1 MQNDQ
6 IQTIKPGA
14 IFIGDAHAG
23 ASRPQFLKFLRALR
37 SAQSLPPQ
45 IFMMGDMFDFLANTT
60 YVQRLYK
67 EEIALINELSQK
79 CEIFY
84 FEGNHD
90 FNLCEIFP
98 RAKVYPN
105 AAQPAKFICESG
117 ETVQIAHGDL
127 FLPRLTQFALL
138 SLRNRTFLKFMD
150 LLDRALKFKIS
161 KMILKSQEGKNLYK
175 KMPDFKDIIAPK
187 INFYAANLII
197 EGHYHQDEILY
208 FGEKKY
214 INLCSFGAGSKIYE
228 VAKSEKFML
237 IPKNLNLN

>member
-23 ASRPQFLKFLRALR
+23 ASRPQFLKFLRALC

-60 YVQRLYK
+60 YVQRFYE
-67 EEIALINELSQK
+67 EEIALINELSRK

-90 FNLCEIFP
+90 FNLREIFP
-98 RAKVYPN
+98 CAKVYPN

-117 ETVQIAHGDL
+117 EAVQIAHGDL

-175 KMPDFKDIIAPK
+175 KMPNFKDIIAPK
-187 INFYAANLII
+187 IDFYAANLIV

-228 VAKSEKFML
+228 

>member
-23 ASRPQFLKFLRALR
+23 ASRPQFLKFMRALC

-60 YVQRLYK
+60 YVQRFYE
-67 EEIALINELSQK
+67 EEIALINELSRK

-90 FNLCEIFP
+90 FNLREIFP

-117 ETVQIAHGDL
+117 GTVQIAHGDL

-138 SLRNRTFLKFMD
+138 SLRNRVFLKFMD

-161 KMILKSQEGKNLYK
+161 KIILKSQKGKNLYK
-175 KMPDFKDIIAPK
+175 KMPNFKDIIAPK
-187 INFYAANLII
+187 IDFYAANLII

-228 VAKSEKFML
+228 VAKSEKFTL

>member
-6 IQTIKPGA
+6 IQAIKPGA

-45 IFMMGDMFDFLANTT
+45 IFMMGDMFDFLANTI
-60 YVQRLYK
+60 YVQRFYE
-67 EEIALINELSQK
+67 EEIALINELSRK

-90 FNLCEIFP
+90 FNLREIFL

-105 AAQPAKFICESG
+105 AAQPVEFICESG

-161 KMILKSQEGKNLYK
+161 KVILKSQEGKNLYK
-175 KMPDFKDIIAPK
+175 KMPNFKDIIAPK
-187 INFYAANLII
+187 IDFYAANLII

-228 VAKSEKFML
+228 VAKSEKFTL

>member
-23 ASRPQFLKFLRALR
+23 ASRPQFLKFLRALC

-60 YVQRLYK
+60 YVQRFYE

-90 FNLCEIFP
+90 FNLREIFP

-105 AAQPAKFICESG
+105 AAQPVKFICGSG

-127 FLPRLTQFALL
+127 FLPHLTQFALL

-175 KMPDFKDIIAPK
+175 KMPNFKDIIAPK
-187 INFYAANLII
+187 IDFYAANLII

-214 INLCSFGAGSKIYE
+214 INLCSFGVRSKIYE

>member
-6 IQTIKPGA
+6 IQAIKSGA
-14 IFIGDAHAG
+14 IFISDAHAG

-60 YVQRLYK
+60 YVQRFYK

-90 FNLCEIFP
+90 FNLREIFP

-117 ETVQIAHGDL
+117 EAVQIAHGDL

-138 SLRNRTFLKFMD
+138 SLRNRAFLKFMD

-161 KMILKSQEGKNLYK
+161 KVILKSQEGKNLYK
-175 KMPDFKDIIAPK
+175 KMPNFKDIIAPK
-187 INFYAANLII
+187 IDFYAANLII

-214 INLCSFGAGSKIYE
+214 INLCSFGVRSKIYE

>member
-6 IQTIKPGA
+6 IQAIKPGA

-60 YVQRLYK
+60 YTQRFYK

-90 FNLCEIFP
+90 FNLREIFP

-105 AAQPAKFICESG
+105 GAQPVKFIYESD
-117 ETVQIAHGDL
+117 EAVQIAHGDL
-127 FLPRLTQFALL
+127 FLPRLMQFALL
-138 SLRNRTFLKFMD
+138 SLRNRAFLKFMD

-161 KMILKSQEGKNLYK
+161 KVILKSQEGKNLYK
-175 KMPDFKDIIAPK
+175 KMPNFKDIIAPK
-187 INFYAANLII
+187 IDFYAANLII

-214 INLCSFGAGSKIYE
+214 INLCSFGVRSKIYE

>member
-6 IQTIKPGA
+6 IQAIKPGA
-14 IFIGDAHAG
+14 IFIGDAHTG
-23 ASRPQFLKFLRALR
+23 ASRPQFLKFLRVLC

-60 YVQRLYK
+60 YVQRFYK

-90 FNLCEIFP
+90 FNLREIFP

-117 ETVQIAHGDL
+117 ETVQVAHGDL

-138 SLRNRTFLKFMD
+138 SLRNRAFLKFMD

-175 KMPDFKDIIAPK
+175 KMPNFKDIIAPK
-187 INFYAANLII
+187 IDFYAANLIV

-214 INLCSFGAGSKIYE
+214 INLCSFGAESKIYE

>member
-6 IQTIKPGA
+6 IQTIKLGA

-60 YVQRLYK
+60 YVQRFYE

-90 FNLCEIFP
+90 FNLREIFP

-105 AAQPAKFICESG
+105 GAQPVKFIYESD
-117 ETVQIAHGDL
+117 EAVQIAHGDL
-127 FLPRLTQFALL
+127 FLPRLMQFALL
-138 SLRNRTFLKFMD
+138 SLRNRAFLKFMD

-161 KMILKSQEGKNLYK
+161 KVILKSQEGKNLYK
-175 KMPDFKDIIAPK
+175 KMPNFKDIIAPK
-187 INFYAANLII
+187 IDFYAANLII

-214 INLCSFGAGSKIYE
+214 INLCSFGVRSKIYE

>member
-23 ASRPQFLKFLRALR
+23 PSRPQFLKFLRALC
-37 SAQSLPPQ
+37 STQSLPPQ

-60 YVQRLYK
+60 YVQRFYE
-67 EEIALINELSQK
+67 EEIALINELSRK

-90 FNLCEIFP
+90 FNLREIFP

-105 AAQPAKFICESG
+105 AAQPVKFICEGG

-138 SLRNRTFLKFMD
+138 SLRNRAFLKFMD

-161 KMILKSQEGKNLYK
+161 KMILKSQEGKNLYR
-175 KMPDFKDIIAPK
+175 KMPNFKDIIAPK
-187 INFYAANLII
+187 IDFYAANLII

-214 INLCSFGAGSKIYE
+214 INLCSFGVRSKIYE

>member
-6 IQTIKPGA
+6 IQAIKPGA
-14 IFIGDAHAG
+14 IFISDAHAG
-23 ASRPQFLKFLRALR
+23 ASRPQFLKFLRALC
-37 SAQSLPPQ
+37 STQSLPPQ

-60 YVQRLYK
+60 YVQRFYE

-90 FNLCEIFP
+90 FNLREIFP

-105 AAQPAKFICESG
+105 AAQPVKFMSESG
-117 ETVQIAHGDL
+117 EAVQIAHGDL
-127 FLPRLTQFALL
+127 FLPHLTQFALL

-161 KMILKSQEGKNLYK
+161 KIILKSQEGKNLYK
-175 KMPDFKDIIAPK
+175 KMPNFKDIIAPK
-187 INFYAANLII
+187 IDFYAANLII

>member
-37 SAQSLPPQ
+37 SAQNLPLQ

-60 YVQRLYK
+60 YVQRFYE

-90 FNLCEIFP
+90 FNLREIFP

-117 ETVQIAHGDL
+117 EAVQIAHGDL

-138 SLRNRTFLKFMD
+138 SLRNRAFLKFTD

-175 KMPDFKDIIAPK
+175 KMSNFKDIIAPK
-187 INFYAANLII
+187 IDFYAANLII

-214 INLCSFGAGSKIYE
+214 INLCSFGVRSKIYE

-237 IPKNLNLN
+237 ISKNLNLN

>member
-6 IQTIKPGA
+6 IQTIKPGT

-23 ASRPQFLKFLRALR
+23 ASRAQFLKFLRVLR

-60 YVQRLYK
+60 YVQRFYE
-67 EEIALINELSQK
+67 EEIALINELSRK

-90 FNLCEIFP
+90 FNLREIFP

-117 ETVQIAHGDL
+117 EAVQIAHGDL

-161 KMILKSQEGKNLYK
+161 EMILKSQEGKNLYK
-175 KMPDFKDIIAPK
+175 KMPNFKDIIAPK
-187 INFYAANLII
+187 IDFYTANLII

-214 INLCSFGAGSKIYE
+214 INLCSFGVRSKIYE

>member
-45 IFMMGDMFDFLANTT
+45 IFMMGAMFDFLANTT
-60 YVQRLYK
+60 YTQRFYK

-90 FNLCEIFP
+90 FNLREIFP

-105 AAQPAKFICESG
+105 AAQPVKFICESG
-117 ETVQIAHGDL
+117 EAVQIAHGDL
-127 FLPRLTQFALL
+127 FLPRLTQFTLL
-138 SLRNRTFLKFMD
+138 SLRNRAFLKFMD

-175 KMPDFKDIIAPK
+175 KMPNFKDIIAPK
-187 INFYAANLII
+187 IDFYAANLII

-214 INLCSFGAGSKIYE
+214 INLCSFGVRSKIYE

>member
-23 ASRPQFLKFLRALR
+23 ASRPQFLKFLRALC

-60 YVQRLYK
+60 YVQRFYK
-67 EEIALINELSQK
+67 EEIALINELSRK

-105 AAQPAKFICESG
+105 AAQPAKFMSESG
-117 ETVQIAHGDL
+117 EAVQIAHGDL
-127 FLPRLTQFALL
+127 FLPCLTQLALL
-138 SLRNRTFLKFMD
+138 SLRNRAFLKFMD

-175 KMPDFKDIIAPK
+175 KMPNFKDIIAPK
-187 INFYAANLII
+187 IDFYAANLII

-214 INLCSFGAGSKIYE
+214 INLCSFGVRSKIYE

>member
-90 FNLCEIFP
+90 FNLREIFP

-117 ETVQIAHGDL
+117 EAVQIAHGDL

-138 SLRNRTFLKFMD
+138 SLRNRAFLKFMD

-175 KMPDFKDIIAPK
+175 KMPNFKDIIALR
-187 INFYAANLII
+187 IDFYAANLII

-214 INLCSFGAGSKIYE
+214 INLCSFGVGSKIYE

>member
-23 ASRPQFLKFLRALR
+23 ASRPQFLKFLCSLR
-37 SAQSLPPQ
+37 STQSLPPQ

-60 YVQRLYK
+60 YVQRFYE
-67 EEIALINELSQK
+67 EEIALINELSRK

-90 FNLCEIFP
+90 FNLREIFP

-117 ETVQIAHGDL
+117 EAVQIAHGDL

-138 SLRNRTFLKFMD
+138 SLRNRAFLKFTD

-175 KMPDFKDIIAPK
+175 KMSNFKDIIAPK
-187 INFYAANLII
+187 IDFYAANLII

-214 INLCSFGAGSKIYE
+214 INLCSFGVRSKIYE

>member
-23 ASRPQFLKFLRALR
+23 PSRPQFLKFLRALC
-37 SAQSLPPQ
+37 STQSLPPQ

-60 YVQRLYK
+60 YVQRFYE
-67 EEIALINELSQK
+67 EEIALINELSRK

-90 FNLCEIFP
+90 FNLREIFP

-117 ETVQIAHGDL
+117 EAVQIAHGDL

-161 KMILKSQEGKNLYK
+161 EMILKSQEGKNLYK
-175 KMPDFKDIIAPK
+175 KMPNFKDIIAPK
-187 INFYAANLII
+187 IDFYTANLII

-214 INLCSFGAGSKIYE
+214 INLCSFGVRSKIYE

>member
-6 IQTIKPGA
+6 IQTINQGA
-14 IFIGDAHAG
+14 IFISDAHAG
-23 ASRPQFLKFLRALR
+23 ASRAQFSKFLRALR

-60 YVQRLYK
+60 YVQRFY
-67 EEIALINELSQK
+67 EDEIALINELSRK

-90 FNLCEIFP
+90 FNLREIFP

-105 AAQPAKFICESG
+105 AAQPVKFMSESG
-117 ETVQIAHGDL
+117 EAVQIAHGDL

-138 SLRNRTFLKFMD
+138 SLRNRAFLKFMD

-175 KMPDFKDIIAPK
+175 KMPNFKDIIAPK
-187 INFYAANLII
+187 IDFYAANLII

-214 INLCSFGAGSKIYE
+214 INLCSFGVGSKIYE

>member
-60 YVQRLYK
+60 YVRRFYE

-90 FNLCEIFP
+90 FNLREIFP
-98 RAKVYPN
+98 CAKVYPN
-105 AAQPAKFICESG
+105 AAQPVKFICESG
-117 ETVQIAHGDL
+117 EAVQIAHGDL
-127 FLPRLTQFALL
+127 FLPRLTQLALL
-138 SLRNRTFLKFMD
+138 SLRNRAFLKFMD

-175 KMPDFKDIIAPK
+175 KMPNFKDIIAPK
-187 INFYAANLII
+187 IDFYAANLII

-208 FGEKKY
+208 
-214 INLCSFGAGSKIYE
+214 
-228 VAKSEKFML
+228 
-237 IPKNLNLN
+237 

>member
-1 MQNDQ
+1 MPEQ
-6 IQTIKPGA
+6 IVIKEGA
-14 IFIGDAHAG
+14 IFIADSHENEN
-23 ASRPQFLKFLRALR
+23 RKNFLRFLYALK
-37 SAQSLPPQ
+37 SGEIKTPQ
-45 IFMMGDMFDFLANTT
+45 LFLMGDMFDFLANTT
-60 YVQRLYK
+60 YVQRFYK
-67 EEIALINELSQK
+67 EEIALINELSRK

-90 FNLCEIFP
+90 FNLREIFP
-98 RAKVYPN
+98 CAKVYPN
-105 AAQPAKFICESG
+105 AAQPVKFICESG
-117 ETVQIAHGDL
+117 EAVQIAHGDL
-127 FLPRLTQFALL
+127 FLPRLTQLALL
-138 SLRNRTFLKFMD
+138 SLRNRAFLKFMD

-187 INFYAANLII
+187 IDFYAANLII

-214 INLCSFGAGSKIYE
+214 INLCSFGVRSKIYE

>member
-23 ASRPQFLKFLRALR
+23 VSRPQFLKLLRALKAE
-37 SAQSLPPQ
+37 STPPPQ

-60 YVQRLYK
+60 YTQRFYK

-90 FNLCEIFP
+90 FNLREIFP

-105 AAQPAKFICESG
+105 GAQPVKFMSESG
-117 ETVQIAHGDL
+117 EAVQIAHGDL

-138 SLRNRTFLKFMD
+138 SLRNRAFLKFMD

-161 KMILKSQEGKNLYK
+161 KVILKSQEGKNLYK
-175 KMPDFKDIIAPK
+175 KMPNFKDIIAPK
-187 INFYAANLII
+187 IDFYAANLII

-214 INLCSFGAGSKIYE
+214 INLCSFGVRSKIYE

>member
-23 ASRPQFLKFLRALR
+23 ASRPQFLKFLRALK
-37 SAQSLPPQ
+37 AEPTPPPQ

-60 YVQRLYK
+60 YVQRFYE
-67 EEIALINELSQK
+67 EEIALINELSRK

-90 FNLCEIFP
+90 FNLREIFP

-105 AAQPAKFICESG
+105 AAQPVKFICESG
-117 ETVQIAHGDL
+117 EAVQIAHGDL

-138 SLRNRTFLKFMD
+138 SLRNRAFLKFMD
-150 LLDRALKFKIS
+150 LLDRALNLKIA
-161 KMILKSQEGKNLYK
+161 K
-175 KMPDFKDIIAPK
+175 
-187 INFYAANLII
+187 
-197 EGHYHQDEILY
+197 
-208 FGEKKY
+208 GEKPLQK
-214 INLCSFGAGSKIYE
+214 N
-228 VAKSEKFML
+228 AKF
-237 IPKNLNLN
+237 

>member
-6 IQTIKPGA
+6 IQTINQGA

-23 ASRPQFLKFLRALR
+23 ASRPQFLKFLRALC
-37 SAQSLPPQ
+37 STQSLPPQ

-60 YVQRLYK
+60 YVQRFYE
-67 EEIALINELSQK
+67 EEIALINELSRK

-90 FNLCEIFP
+90 FNLREIFP

-105 AAQPAKFICESG
+105 AAQPAKFMSESG
-117 ETVQIAHGDL
+117 EAVQIAHGDL
-127 FLPRLTQFALL
+127 FLPCLTQLALL
-138 SLRNRTFLKFMD
+138 SLRNRAFLKFMD

-161 KMILKSQEGKNLYK
+161 EMILKSQEGKNLYK
-175 KMPDFKDIIAPK
+175 KMPNFKDIIAPK
-187 INFYAANLII
+187 IDFYAANLII

-214 INLCSFGAGSKIYE
+214 INLCSFGVRSKIYE

>member
-6 IQTIKPGA
+6 IQAIKPGA
-14 IFIGDAHAG
+14 IFIGDAHTG
-23 ASRPQFLKFLRALR
+23 ASRPQFLKFLRVLC

-60 YVQRLYK
+60 YVQRFYK

-90 FNLCEIFP
+90 FNLREIFP

-117 ETVQIAHGDL
+117 ETVQVAHGDL

-138 SLRNRTFLKFMD
+138 SLRNRAFLKFMD

-175 KMPDFKDIIAPK
+175 KMPNFKDIIAPK
-187 INFYAANLII
+187 IDFYAANLII

-214 INLCSFGAGSKIYE
+214 INLCSFGVGSKIYE

>member
-45 IFMMGDMFDFLANTT
+45 IFMMGDMFDFLANTI
-60 YVQRLYK
+60 YVQRFYE
-67 EEIALINELSQK
+67 EEIALINELSRK

-90 FNLCEIFP
+90 FNLREIFP
-98 RAKVYPN
+98 PAKVYPN
-105 AAQPAKFICESG
+105 GAQPAKFICESG
-117 ETVQIAHGDL
+117 EAVQIAHGDL

-138 SLRNRTFLKFMD
+138 SLRNRTFLKYMD

-175 KMPDFKDIIAPK
+175 KMPNFKDIIAPK
-187 INFYAANLII
+187 IDFYAANLII
-197 EGHYHQDEILY
+197 EGHYHRDEILY

-214 INLCSFGAGSKIYE
+214 INLCSFGVGSKIYE
-228 VAKSEKFML
+228 VAKSEKFTL

>member
-60 YVQRLYK
+60 YVQRFYK

-90 FNLCEIFP
+90 FNLREIFP
-98 RAKVYPN
+98 CAKVYPN

-117 ETVQIAHGDL
+117 EAVQIAHGDL

-138 SLRNRTFLKFMD
+138 SLRNRAFLKFMD

-175 KMPDFKDIIAPK
+175 KMPNFKDIIALR
-187 INFYAANLII
+187 IDFYAANLII

-214 INLCSFGAGSKIYE
+214 INLCSFGVGSKIYE

>member
-60 YVQRLYK
+60 YVRRFYE

-90 FNLCEIFP
+90 FNLREIFP
-98 RAKVYPN
+98 CAKVYPN
-105 AAQPAKFICESG
+105 AAQPVKFICESG
-117 ETVQIAHGDL
+117 EAVQIAHGDL
-127 FLPRLTQFALL
+127 FLPRLTQLALL
-138 SLRNRTFLKFMD
+138 SLRNRAFLKFMD

-175 KMPDFKDIIAPK
+175 KMPNFKDIIAPK
-187 INFYAANLII
+187 IDFYAANLII

-214 INLCSFGAGSKIYE
+214 INLCSFGVGSKIYE

>member
-23 ASRPQFLKFLRALR
+23 ASRPQFLKFLRALC

-60 YVQRLYK
+60 YVQRFYE
-67 EEIALINELSQK
+67 EEIALINELSRK

-90 FNLCEIFP
+90 FNLREIFP
-98 RAKVYPN
+98 CTKVYPN
-105 AAQPAKFICESG
+105 AAQPVKFICESG
-117 ETVQIAHGDL
+117 EAVQIA
-127 FLPRLTQFALL
+127 LTQFALL
-138 SLRNRTFLKFMD
+138 SLRNRAFLKFMD

-161 KMILKSQEGKNLYK
+161 KVILKSQEGKNLYK
-175 KMPDFKDIIAPK
+175 KMPNFKDIIAPK
-187 INFYAANLII
+187 IDFYAANLII

-214 INLCSFGAGSKIYE
+214 INLCSFGVGSKIYE

>member
-6 IQTIKPGA
+6 IQAIKPGA

-37 SAQSLPPQ
+37 STQSLPPQ

-60 YVQRLYK
+60 YVQRFYE
-67 EEIALINELSQK
+67 EEIALINELSRK

-90 FNLCEIFP
+90 FNLREIFP
-98 RAKVYPN
+98 CAKVYPN
-105 AAQPAKFICESG
+105 SAQPVKFMSESG
-117 ETVQIAHGDL
+117 KTVQVAHGDL

-138 SLRNRTFLKFMD
+138 SLRNRAFLKFMD
-150 LLDRALKFKIS
+150 LLDRTLKFKIS

-175 KMPDFKDIIAPK
+175 KMSNFKDIIAPK
-187 INFYAANLII
+187 IDFYAANLII